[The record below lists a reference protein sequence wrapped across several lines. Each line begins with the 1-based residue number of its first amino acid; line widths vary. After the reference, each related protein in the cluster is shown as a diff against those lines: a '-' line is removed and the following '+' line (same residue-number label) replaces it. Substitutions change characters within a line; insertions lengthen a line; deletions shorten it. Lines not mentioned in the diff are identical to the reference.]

1 MQIKSEAAKL
11 VGMRM
16 IKRISLFLGINL
28 LVLLT
33 LSVLLSVFNV
43 QPYLTEHGINYSS
56 LMLFCLIWGMVGSL
70 ISLALSR
77 KMAQWVMGVK
87 LIGPN
92 PSDPTQR
99 QLVESIHSLAQK
111 AGLPEM
117 PQVGIYESP
126 EVNAFATGP
135 TRRRSLV
142 AVSRGLLNQMNSGQL
157 EGILGHEVT
166 HIANGDMVTMTL
178 IQGVINA
185 FVMFLARAI
194 ALAVTGLGKDK
205 SRRGSYLTYM
215 AVVWI
220 LELIFMVLGSM
231 VICWFS
237 RQREYRADRGG
248 ADLAGKSNMISALSA
263 LGQLSGRRDPK
274 SESPAFQT
282 MKISSFSKQGLAAL
296 FATHPPIEL
305 RIERLSDQG

>member
-1 MQIKSEAAKL
+1 MQIKSPAATIDL
-11 VGMRM
+11 MHM
-16 IKRISLFLGINL
+16 FKRLTLFLGINL

-33 LSVLLSVFNV
+33 LSVLLTIFNV
-43 QPYLTEHGINYSS
+43 QPYLNQHGVDYFS
-56 LMLFCLIWGMVGSL
+56 LMIFCLLWGMVGSF

-77 KMAQWVMGVK
+77 KMAQWIMGVK
-87 LIGPN
+87 IIDTHT
-92 PSDPTQR
+92 SDPMQK
-99 QLVESIHSLAQK
+99 QLLETVQALAQK

-117 PQVGIYESP
+117 PEVGVYESL

-142 AVSRGLLNQMNSGQL
+142 AVSRGLLTQMSSGEL
-157 EGILGHEVT
+157 EAILGHEIT

-185 FVMFLARAI
+185 FVMFLARAL
-194 ALAVTGLGKDK
+194 ALAFSGLSKGR

-215 AVVWI
+215 VTVWI
-220 LELIFMVLGSM
+220 LELIFMLLGSM

-248 ADLAGKSNMISALSA
+248 ADLAGREKMVSALSA
-263 LGQLSGRRDPK
+263 LARLSSRRDPK
-274 SESPAFQT
+274 AEQPAFQA
-282 MKISSFSKQGLAAL
+282 MKIASSAKQGLAIL

-305 RIERLSDQG
+305 RIQRLNID